1 MEALSFGVR
10 RVHGLSALLSKIKR
24 NKATGVPQETVSFPR
39 NSVTELNQHEICAKR
54 IVEKL
59 SKF

>member
-24 NKATGVPQETVSFPR
+24 YKDTIAPFENVSLFKQG
-39 NSVTELNQHEICAKR
+39 SFLEILLK
-54 IVEKL
+54 K
-59 SKF
+59 